1 MHHGRAAGHGSGGE
15 KDMYTPPVPERG
27 SFVRRNVV
35 MGLWRDRSFVPRAS
49 GTGLVTENWC
59 FLRGERGCAGSGCK
73 VVG

>member
-15 KDMYTPPVPERG
+15 KDMYTPPVAERG

-35 MGLWRDRSFVPRAS
+35 MGLWRDRSFVPGAS

-59 FLRGERGCAGSGCK
+59 FCVGNAVARG
-73 VVG
+73 